1 MDLVVLITCS
11 LMKYT
16 YLVSENPIKI
26 IITSFSNGK
35 INLNVP
41 IPVITLTITQE
52 REFNQAPAFG

>member
-1 MDLVVLITCS
+1 
-11 LMKYT
+11 MKYT
-16 YLVSENPIKI
+16 YLESENPIKI

>member
-1 MDLVVLITCS
+1 MNNILVFANST
-11 LMKYT
+11 
-16 YLVSENPIKI
+16 KI
-26 IITSFSNGK
+26 IIKTTSNGK